1 MSLQSLPIDLLTALM
16 DILEEGRNDAARLIQ
31 RMVRGLRVRYK
42 LTDKTLEIY
51 PRWWDPTINP
61 NNQSN
66 HARYYAIKGRNHTLT
81 SLLGRINRHGQMRS
95 MSRARAH
102 THLIAQVV
110 RGW

>member
-81 SLLGRINRHGQMRS
+81 SLLGRINRSAQMRS
-95 MSRARAH
+95 LSRARAH
-102 THLIAQVV
+102 ARFIVGEL
-110 RGW
+110 